1 MGIVKDFISGIY
13 NLLLG
18 LKVTSKRLPEKA
30 VTLQYPE
37 ERWEMPERSRGI
49 VVLLSDKETGELNCT
64 ACMLCMR
71 ACPTAAIQIERDK
84 NENNKWYAKS
94 FTVDNTICCFCGLCE
109 DACNFDAIKLATK
122 YEHSVYDQSE
132 LVWDIRRLQEMG
144 RDVPYTPKR
153 VKKKSA
159 AAKKTAATPS
169 QKPAPKPVEGAEQ
182 KAQEKAAPT
191 EKPQHEQ
198 AATERMESR
207 KGELKNKPDD
217 KPAENSEQKSE
228 EKKEPEKP
236 DDKPG
241 VEKKPESTESIES
254 DRETPKAAGEDKGED
269 KSDDSSE
276 KSEQDDKKDGK

>member
-132 LVWDIRRLQEMG
+132 LVWDIRRLQEEG

-153 VKKKSA
+153 AKKKGA
-159 AAKKTAATPS
+159 AAKKTTATPS
-169 QKPAPKPVEGAEQ
+169 QKPAPKPAEGAEQ

-191 EKPQHEQ
+191 GKPQHEQ

-207 KGELKNKPDD
+207 KGELKEKPEEEPEE
-217 KPAENSEQKSE
+217 KAEQKPE
-228 EKKEPEKP
+228 EKREPEKSN
-236 DDKPG
+236 DKPD
-241 VEKKPESTESIES
+241 VEKKSDSAESTESDEEKS
-254 DRETPKAAGEDKGED
+254 KASSEDR
-269 KSDDSSE
+269 SDDGSE
-276 KSEQDDKKDGK
+276 ESEQDDKKDEK